1 MNKIYSAINNDTVA
15 NILPE
20 HSEPFQGEAWSQF
33 ETISDTDLKKILS
46 DLNKK
51 ECEEDPIPLKLLMQC
66 FDEVKPIVSF
76 IINDSLVT
84 GIFPSVL
91 KSALVRP
98 AIKDDKG
105 DVNSFNNYRPISNL
119 PFLSKLIEKSV
130 QKQMTKHLDYHNL
143 HAEHQSGY
151 RSNHSCETA
160 TLTIYND
167 LLCISDMKS
176 KVILLLLDLSAAFDT
191 VNHNLLLIKL
201 KKDFGFEGTVLEWF
215 TSYLN
220 NRSFTVTID
229 KSRSN
234 RCFLRI
240 GVPQGSILGPILFIL
255 YTKELNQIAKRHGF
269 NIHMYADDTQL
280 YIEFNPLFRDLSTI
294 EERITNCFEDI
305 KTWMTQNKLK
315 LNQNKTEALVV
326 QTKNSYSSCPVDSI
340 QLDNAADPVDAS
352 RTVKSLGVLFD
363 QFLTFEDQVNSII
376 S

>member
-1 MNKIYSAINNDTVA
+1 MKGPKIQENCA
-15 NILPE
+15 
-20 HSEPFQGEAWSQF
+20 
-33 ETISDTDLKKILS
+33 
-46 DLNKK
+46 
-51 ECEEDPIPLKLLMQC
+51 PLIRR
-66 FDEVKPIVSF
+66 PPPPPPPRTA
-76 IINDSLVT
+76 VT
-84 GIFPSVL
+84 PL
-91 KSALVRP
+91 
-98 AIKDDKG
+98 
-105 DVNSFNNYRPISNL
+105 
-119 PFLSKLIEKSV
+119 LSKLIEKSV

-151 RSNHSCETA
+151 RSNHSCETV

-280 YIEFNPLFRDLSTI
+280 YIEFNPLFRDLATI

-315 LNQNKTEALVV
+315 LNQNKTEAIVV
-326 QTKNSYSSCPVDSI
+326 QTNNSYSSCPVDSI
-340 QLDNAADPVDAS
+340 QLDNAADPVS
-352 RTVKSLGVLFD
+352 KGKSGRFKGSVGFECS
-363 QFLTFEDQVNSII
+363 QGFLNGIW
-376 S
+376 

>member
-1 MNKIYSAINNDTVA
+1 
-15 NILPE
+15 
-20 HSEPFQGEAWSQF
+20 
-33 ETISDTDLKKILS
+33 
-46 DLNKK
+46 
-51 ECEEDPIPLKLLMQC
+51 MQC

-229 KSRSN
+229 KSRSTL
-234 RCFLRI
+234 FL
-240 GVPQGSILGPILFIL
+240 
-255 YTKELNQIAKRHGF
+255 
-269 NIHMYADDTQL
+269 
-280 YIEFNPLFRDLSTI
+280 
-294 EERITNCFEDI
+294 
-305 KTWMTQNKLK
+305 
-315 LNQNKTEALVV
+315 
-326 QTKNSYSSCPVDSI
+326 
-340 QLDNAADPVDAS
+340 
-352 RTVKSLGVLFD
+352 SLGCRWYI
-363 QFLTFEDQVNSII
+363 TSPM
-376 S
+376 